1 MNEKTVTFKTT
12 EDRTMTEHK
21 LSGLNETELS
31 LVCGGVP
38 INLDSRVLIFQPP
51 YTNAEPGTT
60 TDAGSMDVNSDDDPR
75 MPTRL

>member
-1 MNEKTVTFKTT
+1 
-12 EDRTMTEHK
+12 MTEHK

-38 INLDSRVLIFQPP
+38 INQNSRVLMVQPP
-51 YTNAEPGTT
+51 YTSAEPVTT
-60 TDAGSMDVNSDDDPR
+60 TDAGSMYVNSEDDPR